1 MAGRFVEDAPS
12 TMLSD
17 LTGAPRTDPLTIYRF
32 RDGMYAADLLTAA
45 IARLDFFSWLADHP
59 SDKAAI
65 CAHFGTYDRPT
76 DVMLTLFAAMQFVE
90 AKNGVFHLT
99 PVAREHLVKSSP
111 WFIGAYFAALQDRP
125 VCRGFVDVLR
135 TDRVANWAGLD
146 GHEDWHESM
155 NDPAFAATFTA
166 AMDCRGR
173 YLGQALARSVDL
185 SRHQRVLD
193 VAGGSGVYACALVA
207 AQPQLRATVLERE
220 PVDRVAA
227 RSIAERG
234 FADRVDVVAA
244 DMFADAWPSG
254 ADVHLLS
261 NVLHDWGER
270 DVRRLLE
277 RSFAALADGGRLI
290 IHDAFVNREKNGPLP
305 VAQYSALLMHSTQ
318 GKCHS
323 IGEYETLLESI
334 GFDGIEY
341 APTVADRGRM
351 VARKTIGR

>member
-17 LTGAPRTDPLTIYRF
+17 LTGAPGTDPLTIYRF

-59 SDKAAI
+59 ADKAAI

-76 DVMLTLFAAMQFVE
+76 DVMLTLFTAMQYIE
-90 AKNGVFHLT
+90 ARDGAFHVT
-99 PVAREHLVKSSP
+99 AVAREHLVKRSP
-111 WFIGAYFAALQDRP
+111 WFIGPYYAALKDRP
-125 VCRGFVDVLR
+125 VCRGFVEVLR

-146 GHEDWHESM
+146 GHKDWHESM
-155 NDPAFAATFTA
+155 DDADFAAAFTA

-173 YLGQALARSVDL
+173 YLGQALARSIDL
-185 SRHQRVLD
+185 SQHEHVLD
-193 VAGGSGVYACALVA
+193 IAGGSGIYACALVA
-207 AQPQLRATVLERE
+207 AQPHLRATVLERQ
-220 PVDRVAA
+220 PVDGVAA

-234 FADRVDVVAA
+234 YATRVDVTQA
-244 DMFADAWPSG
+244 DMFTNAWPAG
-254 ADVHLLS
+254 PDVHLLS
-261 NVLHDWGER
+261 NVLHDWAER

-277 RSFAALADGGRLI
+277 RSYAALPAGGRLI
-290 IHDAFVNREKNGPLP
+290 IHDAFVDREKDGPLP

-323 IGEYETLLESI
+323 IGEYEALLEVV
-334 GFDGIEY
+334 GFDAVEY

-351 VARKTIGR
+351 VARKPVG